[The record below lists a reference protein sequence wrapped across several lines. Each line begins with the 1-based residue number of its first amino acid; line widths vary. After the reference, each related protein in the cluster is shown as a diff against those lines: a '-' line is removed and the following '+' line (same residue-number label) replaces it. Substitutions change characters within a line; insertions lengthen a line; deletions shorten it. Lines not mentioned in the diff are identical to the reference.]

1 MLYFVGGEYE
11 KKSGSLK
18 NCGRWS
24 DIIDEMFPDI
34 ALLTSGLGVLQKVL
48 SIRVLLFLDI
58 MVGRAIW
65 YCTELEDRSSRK
77 VLTCSDV
84 SKFNRSMLKSPRRI
98 IALLTS
104 LGWLS
109 NKGLR

>member
-18 NCGRWS
+18 NCGRS
-24 DIIDEMFPDI
+24 SNITDEMFPDI
-34 ALLTSGLGVLQKVL
+34 ALLTSGLGILQKVL

-58 MVGRAIW
+58 MVGRTIW

-84 SKFNRSMLKSPRRI
+84 SKFNRSMLKSPRRAI
-98 IALLTS
+98 VLLAS
-104 LGWLS
+104 LDYLS
-109 NKGLR
+109 RD